1 MKHTRILMVL
11 LLCLAMILPACSQ
24 TPTEQPAADTTVP
37 AVVTTTAAPETTES
51 PYDEKGFL
59 KDDLPDDLDL
69 GNQTIKVFIGDYNN
83 AYLDDMYA
91 EKANGERLN
100 DTIYKTIKSVEE
112 RLNVKL
118 EYNWRTYTYAENSA
132 YQKEVLNGILAQ
144 DGSKDLL
151 FDCANYAYR
160 HVEGDY
166 FMDLSQFK
174 YIDLEKPWYNKTI
187 IENMPNE
194 RIPFLS
200 GDFALANV
208 KNTYAFYFNADLYKA
223 LGKTENL
230 YELVD
235 SGKWT
240 MEKMETIIAD
250 AYHDVNGDTK
260 KDPSDRFGLTFG
272 DTNKYLG
279 FLAALNVKMFT
290 RTNDDYEF
298 TYGNEHALDV
308 ANHMIALVNDNE
320 NVIKSMAA
328 TDTTKYPEYLTSSG
342 GGNNASSIFLAG
354 RGLFSASL
362 VADAQTIVG
371 AIDFEY
377 GLLPYPKWDEKQE
390 NYQTSLQRSCY
401 ALIPGDTKNAEA
413 ASAVLEALASESYR
427 TLLPE
432 YCEVMLKT
440 RYAQDSDVSR
450 MFDLIAHSIVYD
462 LGDIFNKDAP
472 SGYIRHA
479 INSRLNWTS
488 HIESKKPNLIAEMDE
503 LFAKA
508 STTPAN

>member
-1 MKHTRILMVL
+1 MLRIRY
-11 LLCLAMILPACSQ
+11 S
-24 TPTEQPAADTTVP
+24 D
-37 AVVTTTAAPETTES
+37 S
-51 PYDEKGFL
+51 
-59 KDDLPDDLDL
+59 
-69 GNQTIKVFIGDYNN
+69 
-83 AYLDDMYA
+83 
-91 EKANGERLN
+91 
-100 DTIYKTIKSVEE
+100 
-112 RLNVKL
+112 
-118 EYNWRTYTYAENSA
+118 
-132 YQKEVLNGILAQ
+132 
-144 DGSKDLL
+144 
-151 FDCANYAYR
+151 ANYAYR

-166 FMDLSQFK
+166 FRDLSEFK
-174 YIDLEKPWYNKTI
+174 YIDLEKPWYNQTI
-187 IENMPNE
+187 IENMPNNK
-194 RIPFLS
+194 IYFLS

-208 KNTYAFYFNADLYKA
+208 KNTYAFYFNADLYKD

-250 AYHDVNGDTK
+250 VYHDVNGDTK
-260 KDPSDRFGLTFG
+260 KDPADRFGLTFG

-279 FLAALNVKMFT
+279 FLAALDVKMFT
-290 RTNDDYEF
+290 RTNDGYEF

-308 ANHMIALVNDNE
+308 ANHMIALVNENE

-354 RGLFSASL
+354 RSLFSASL

-371 AIDFEY
+371 NIKFEY
-377 GLLPYPKWDEKQE
+377 GLLPMPKWDEKQE

-401 ALIPGDTKNAEA
+401 ALIPGDTENAEA
-413 ASAVLEALASESYR
+413 ASAVLEALASECHR

-440 RYAQDSDVSR
+440 RYAQDSDVAR

-462 LGDIFNKDAP
+462 LGDIYNNDAP

-479 INSRLNWTS
+479 INSKLNWVS
-488 HIESKKPNLIAEMDE
+488 HIESKRTNLVTKMDE
-503 LFAKA
+503 VFAKA
-508 STTPAN
+508 GAAN